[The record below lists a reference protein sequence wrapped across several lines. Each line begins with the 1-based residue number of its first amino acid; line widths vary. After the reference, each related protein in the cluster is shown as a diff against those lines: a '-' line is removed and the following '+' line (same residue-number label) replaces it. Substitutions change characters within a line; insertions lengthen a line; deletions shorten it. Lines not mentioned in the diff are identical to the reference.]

1 VHAADHAAFAVA
13 LSVRTDEE
21 SQYGLFYSRQ
31 STTAHSTSGRAG
43 LNVEYIHLDGTL
55 SAGEYLPLYLSLLHP
70 YMIGA
75 LGLTRLS
82 VDAPGTNDG
91 GFFSLAVGGG
101 LRIPVRSHV
110 DLRFEARGYVTFIEH
125 NSSIFCSSGASGGAC
140 ALRGNGTTF
149 VQYDLLVGAAYA
161 F

>member
-13 LSVRTDEE
+13 LSVRTGEE

-31 STTAHSTSGRAG
+31 STTAHSTSGRVG

-55 SAGEYLPLYLSLLHP
+55 SGEYLPLLHP
-70 YMIGA
+70 YAIGA

-82 VDAPGTNDG
+82 VDAPGKNDG

-110 DLRFEARGYVTFIEH
+110 DLRVEARGYVTFIEH
-125 NSSIFCSSGASGGAC
+125 NSSIFCPSGAPGGTC
-140 ALRGNGTTF
+140 ALRGHGTTF
-149 VQYDLLVGAAYA
+149 VQFDLLVGAAYA